1 MSGPSFPSPKRG
13 DEVDSSVTK
22 QAKSSNKE
30 ENRVMTITEP
40 ELLGLAQEVRKV
52 FGSGSGII
60 LHQAGLGIGQEM
72 AGNIKNSADKAN
84 EAFIEF
90 GDLLKSRGWGTVAVE
105 MPTGS
110 AESGRVS
117 FSDLPLPKDDPVHET
132 IEMLL
137 KGMFVG
143 FAAKAFKTDRVSL
156 QKERCV
162 AKGDT
167 ACVFSFKVE
176 ASD

>member
-1 MSGPSFPSPKRG
+1 
-13 DEVDSSVTK
+13 
-22 QAKSSNKE
+22 
-30 ENRVMTITEP
+30 
-40 ELLGLAQEVRKV
+40 
-52 FGSGSGII
+52 
-60 LHQAGLGIGQEM
+60 
-72 AGNIKNSADKAN
+72 
-84 EAFIEF
+84 
-90 GDLLKSRGWGTVAVE
+90 

>member
-1 MSGPSFPSPKRG
+1 MSSLPFSGSKRG
-13 DEVDSSVTK
+13 NEVDSYLTK
-22 QAKSSNKE
+22 TAKSPTKE
-30 ENRVMTITEP
+30 GRVMTITEP

-72 AGNIKNSADKAN
+72 AENIKSSTDKTK
-84 EAFIEF
+84 EAFMEF
-90 GDLLKSRGWGTVAVE
+90 GALLKDRGWGTVTVE
-105 MPTGS
+105 MPTG
-110 AESGRVS
+110 ATGSGMVS

-143 FAAKAFKTDRVSL
+143 FAVKAFKTDKVSL

-162 AKGDT
+162 AKGDP

-176 ASD
+176 GGD

>member
-1 MSGPSFPSPKRG
+1 
-13 DEVDSSVTK
+13 VTK
-22 QAKSSNKE
+22 LAKGSSKE
-30 ENRVMTITEP
+30 EGRVMTITEP

-72 AGNIKNSADKAN
+72 AGNIKSSADKAK
-84 EAFIEF
+84 EAFTEF
-90 GDLLKSRGWGTVAVE
+90 GDILKSRGWGTVTVE
-105 MPTGS
+105 VATGT
-110 AESGRVS
+110 ADSGTVS
-117 FSDLPLPKDDPVHET
+117 FSNLPLPKDDAVHET

-143 FAAKAFKTDRVSL
+143 FAAKAFKTDKVSL

-162 AKGDT
+162 AKGDA

>member
-1 MSGPSFPSPKRG
+1 M
-13 DEVDSSVTK
+13 TK
-22 QAKSSNKE
+22 LTKNSNKE
-30 ENRVMTITEP
+30 EGRVMTITES

-52 FGSGSGII
+52 FGSGAGII
-60 LHQAGLGIGQEM
+60 LHQAGLGMGQEM
-72 AGNIKNSADKAN
+72 AGNAKNSAGKGK
-84 EAFIEF
+84 EAFTEF
-90 GDLLKSRGWGTVAVE
+90 QDLFKSRGWGTVAVE
-105 MPTGS
+105 TPTGS

-143 FAAKAFKTDRVSL
+143 FTAKVFKTDKVSL
-156 QKERCV
+156 QKEMCV

-176 ASD
+176 VSD